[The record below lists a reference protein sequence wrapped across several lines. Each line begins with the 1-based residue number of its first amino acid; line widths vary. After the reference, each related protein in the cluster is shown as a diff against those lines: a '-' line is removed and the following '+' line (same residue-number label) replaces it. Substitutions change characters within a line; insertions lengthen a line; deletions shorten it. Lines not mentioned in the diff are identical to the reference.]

1 MLRKILVIVFLM
13 MIMPIY
19 GQGEIY
25 KKIAENHN
33 FSLLFNEKDVSLI
46 IEDKKSKRLY
56 PQFPEDWENDFSM
69 GLTKFSIP
77 SHLVLEL
84 VDEEGRITTYN
95 TYALGVMRNNFKI
108 SKIDRGLRIDY
119 DFPTQEIKI
128 SIEFILNSFG
138 LSVRIPIKSIKEP
151 KDLKLN
157 RIWLL
162 PYFLSASKKDD
173 GYLLVPDGS
182 GALIRFKESYGTER
196 GFELPLYGYDRGLPL
211 YDMPPKN
218 EGLRLPVFGIKRN
231 DWAVLGLIKSG
242 DYSASIASYIPGN
255 STGYYRIYPI
265 FTYRSIH
272 KFLLYERE
280 ISTGQAGEV
289 VDVLV
294 NKISPYHLDKDIV
307 VDYYFLIGKD
317 ANYSAMARLFREYII
332 KNRILE
338 KRIKDSSFYLNLSFI
353 GGIKTK
359 TTFLGIP
366 MVKFSPLTPFEKAIE
381 ILENLKKQG
390 IRNINLIYKGYQPG
404 GYLGKITNGIRFEK
418 KLGGEKDFRRL
429 LEYCEKNNIN
439 LSLSAEII
447 EVHEE
452 GNGFSSAK
460 DANRYLNNGLVL
472 LYKWDPV
479 TKKKNRDY
487 NPWFNI
493 LPIRI
498 PTYLRNIVS
507 DLDKYKI
514 RNILIENIGDYIY
527 SQNKKPNLLSREE
540 VANILH
546 EVFGEVINKVK
557 LQFTHGNFYAI
568 PYSSLI
574 LEIPLDCSNYAIE
587 SEPIPFYPMVI
598 HGYIPYSGKPG
609 NLRENQKK
617 EFLRMVEYG
626 ALPYYLLIY
635 EDSSY
640 FRKSFYNEMLSSNYK
655 DWIKR
660 IVEEYKK
667 IEDLYKS
674 IVNVPMRFHEKL
686 SEGLYRTVYENGIEV
701 IVNYNSKPINY
712 KGKVIEKE
720 DFIYLKDKKRS
731 EE

>member
-1 MLRKILVIVFLM
+1 MLKKILIIVFL
-13 MIMPIY
+13 IMTLPTY
-19 GQGEIY
+19 GQEEIY

-33 FSLLFNEKDVSLI
+33 FSLLFNKKNLSLI
-46 IEDKKSKRLY
+46 IEDKKSKKLY
-56 PQFPEDWENDFSM
+56 PQFPEDWEDDFSM

-108 SKIDRGLRIDY
+108 SKIDRGIRIDY

-128 SIEFILNSFG
+128 SIEFTLNSLG
-138 LSVRIPIKSIKEP
+138 LSVRIPIKSIEEP

-157 RIWLL
+157 RIWFL
-162 PYFLSASKKDD
+162 PYFLSASKRDD

-182 GALIRFKESYGTER
+182 GALIRFKESYGIER
-196 GFELPLYGYDRGLPL
+196 GFELPLYGYDKGVPF

-218 EGLRLPVFGIKRN
+218 EGIRLPILGIKKN
-231 DWAVLGLIKSG
+231 DWAILGLIKSG

-280 ISTGQAGEV
+280 VSTGQAGEV

-294 NKISPYHLDKDIV
+294 NKISPYKLNKDIV
-307 VDYYFLIGKD
+307 VDYYFLTGKD
-317 ANYSAMARLFREYII
+317 ANYSAMARLLRKYLIR
-332 KNRILE
+332 NRILE
-338 KRIKDSSFYLNLSFI
+338 KRIKDNSFHLNLSLI

-366 MVKFSPLTPFEKAIE
+366 MVRFSSLTTFEKAIE
-381 ILENLKKQG
+381 ILEEFKKQD

-404 GYLGKITNGIRFEK
+404 GYLGKITNGIKFEK
-418 KLGGEKDFRRL
+418 KLGGEKGFIRL
-429 LEYCEKNNIN
+429 LEYCKKNNIN
-439 LSLSAEII
+439 LSLSTEII
-447 EVHEE
+447 EVHKE

-460 DANRYLNNGLVL
+460 DANRYLNNGLAL

-479 TKKKNRDY
+479 TKKKNREY
-487 NPWFNI
+487 APWFNV

-498 PTYLRNIVS
+498 PTYLKNILR
-507 DLDKYKI
+507 DLERYNVG
-514 RNILIENIGDYIY
+514 NILIENIGDYIY
-527 SQNKKPNLLSREE
+527 SQNKNPNLLSREE
-540 VANILH
+540 VANIIH
-546 EVFGEVINKVK
+546 EVFGEVTNRVN
-557 LQFTHGNFYAI
+557 LQFTHGNFYTI

-574 LEIPLDCSNYAIE
+574 LELPLDYSNYAIE

-626 ALPYYLLIY
+626 ALPYYLLSY

-640 FRKSFYNEMLSSNYK
+640 FRKSFYNEMLSSSYR
-655 DWIKR
+655 DWIKE
-660 IVEEYKK
+660 IVEEWKK
-667 IEDLYKS
+667 IEGLYKS
-674 IVNVPMRFHEKL
+674 IINVPIRFHEKL
-686 SEGLYRTVYENGIEV
+686 SEGLYRTVYENGVEV
-701 IVNYNSKPINY
+701 IVNYNSKPIKY
-712 KGKVIEKE
+712 KGKVIGKE
-720 DFIYLKDKKRS
+720 DFLYLK
-731 EE
+731 E